1 MVCCPNDSTFMF
13 KLATRCCAPCCT
25 KTALGFV
32 KDSKTAKE
40 QLLAAMRNFED
51 KKGNIQTGPLGIQ
64 LSVPTRGPGGAPEV
78 VKMTR

>member
-1 MVCCPNDSTFMF
+1 MVVVCCPNDSTCMF

-40 QLLAAMRNFED
+40 QLLAAMRAFED
-51 KKGNIQTGPLGIQ
+51 KKGSIQ
-64 LSVPTRGPGGAPEV
+64 LSVPAGGPGGAPEV